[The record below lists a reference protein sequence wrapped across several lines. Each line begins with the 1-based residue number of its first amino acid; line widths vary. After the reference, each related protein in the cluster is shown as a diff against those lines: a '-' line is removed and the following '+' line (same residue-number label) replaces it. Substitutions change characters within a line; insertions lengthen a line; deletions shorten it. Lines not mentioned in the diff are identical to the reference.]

1 MVHGL
6 TSELRSALE
15 ELATLAHEVS
25 EGDLHPLEQYADWA
39 LEAVTGGGKLIF
51 CGNGGSAADAQHLA
65 AEYVVR
71 MEADRRALAAIAL
84 TTDTSVLTAQS
95 NDHGYDHVFARQIE
109 ALAQPG
115 DLLVLHSTSGNSP
128 NLLMAAEAARGKG
141 VRTVALLAKGGGML
155 ADRVDA
161 AFVVPTETT
170 SRAQEV
176 HLTLGH
182 AVCRF
187 VESKIT
193 ADTVEE
199 GLPGRIPEELQ
210 ALRAREKTQ
219 TLFYRGLAARAEED
233 GDAALVERFNDLHAD
248 EQHHLSRLTARLLE
262 LGESPAELP
271 RDTPPLP
278 PPDGWEEEARDRESI
293 EVAAYEA
300 ALTVCADDE
309 ETSRILEEILA
320 SENQHLAHLGGK
332 WMPA

>member
-6 TSELRSALE
+6 SSTLRDALE
-15 ELATLAHEVS
+15 ELSRVAGEVAA
-25 EGDLHPLEQYADWA
+25 GDLDPMERYANWA

-71 MEADRRALAAIAL
+71 MEADRRALPAMAL

-95 NDHGYDHVFARQIE
+95 NDHGYDYVFARQVE
-109 ALAQPG
+109 ALAGPA

-128 NLLMAAEAARGKG
+128 NLLRAAEAARSKG
-141 VRTVALLAKGGGML
+141 VRTVALLAKGGGLL
-155 ADRVDA
+155 AERVDA
-161 AFVVPTETT
+161 AFIVPTETT
-170 SRAQEV
+170 SRAQEI

-182 AVCRF
+182 AVCNF
-187 VESKIT
+187 VESRVVAET
-193 ADTVEE
+193 ARAD
-199 GLPGRIPEELQ
+199 LPGRIPEELQ

-219 TLFYRGLAARAEED
+219 TLFYRGLAARAEEE
-233 GDAALVERFNDLHAD
+233 GDSALVDRFNDLHAD

-271 RDTPPLP
+271 RNTPALP
-278 PPDGWEEEARDRESI
+278 SWERWEEEARDREST
-293 EVAAYEA
+293 EVAAYESALA
-300 ALTVCADDE
+300 ACSGDE
-309 ETSRILEEILA
+309 ETVRILEEILA
-320 SENQHLAHLGGK
+320 SEHQHLAHLGGK